1 MAKRL
6 KIQLPEALASELAA
20 RGLAEVQR
28 TARSATWE
36 LVWNAASD
44 ASAVVSLLQTPE
56 VLKSVAAGCLR
67 FLKKDQQPQQQRR
80 LDAKGPGGQ
89 LSLVVTPDTD
99 MREVKQFL
107 EKVLFVDVR
116 AEDDAR

>member
-6 KIQLPEALASELAA
+6 KIQLPEALASELATQ
-20 RGLAEVQR
+20 GLAEMQR

-36 LVWNAASD
+36 LVWNVASD

-67 FLKKDQQPQQQRR
+67 FLKKDQQPQQRR

-89 LSLVVTPDTD
+89 LSLVVTPGTD
-99 MREVKQFL
+99 MREVEQFL

-116 AEDDAR
+116 TEDDTQ

>member
-36 LVWNAASD
+36 LVWNVASD

-67 FLKKDQQPQQQRR
+67 LVKKDQQPQQRR

-89 LSLVVTPDTD
+89 LSLVVTSDTD
-99 MREVKQFL
+99 MRVVEQFL

-116 AEDDAR
+116 TEDDAR